1 MRKTVTYTIDE
12 EVLKEFKKC
21 SDQNALNKSKWI
33 VNKMKEYI
41 EENKRSWYYEYN
53 VYSSIFPNT

>member
-41 EENKRSWYYEYN
+41 EENKRS
-53 VYSSIFPNT
+53 